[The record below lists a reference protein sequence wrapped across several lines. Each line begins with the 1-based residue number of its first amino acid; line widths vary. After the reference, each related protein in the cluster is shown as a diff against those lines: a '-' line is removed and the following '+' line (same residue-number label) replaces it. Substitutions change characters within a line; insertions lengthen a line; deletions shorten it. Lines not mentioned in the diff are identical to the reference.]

1 MIWEM
6 VPLYPV
12 LGSDQG
18 LVNLKKSLKSFP
30 IELHR
35 ISHFEKGALFAKV
48 IAFYSPKYGHGAQC
62 AHTKILIPVQNL
74 SRLFM
79 RPMLPK

>member
-48 IAFYSPKYGHGAQC
+48 IAFYSQNMDMEHNVHTPK
-62 AHTKILIPVQNL
+62 
-74 SRLFM
+74 F
-79 RPMLPK
+79 